1 MNIALALVASGILL
15 AANGFFVAA
24 EISLL
29 SARRS
34 RVEQLAAE
42 GNPRAKHALA
52 GLRELSLM
60 LAGAQL
66 GITMCS
72 LGLGIIAE
80 PAIGGLLRAAFGS
93 VQVPSHLSE
102 VLAFGLALGFVVLV
116 HMVVG
121 EMAPKSW
128 ALSHPEST
136 ALVLARPF
144 RYFARLLRPLIYVLN
159 ASANTVVRAMGV
171 EPQDEVALAHSSS
184 DLIML
189 LDEAVGEGAIE
200 LEEHTL
206 LSRSLEV
213 SGLTAEAVMT
223 PRPAIV
229 AVEAT
234 RTIPELERESVRTGR
249 SRIVVYN
256 GDLDHPLGVVHVR
269 DVLTHEGTRQ
279 TTAGELAGPVLL
291 TPNWLSIEELFL
303 RMRLERRHLAL
314 AVDEHG
320 IVIGLITMED
330 VLEELIGDFEDESD
344 RASRRIRW
352 ARDGSAVA
360 PGSLRPEEVE
370 NRLGCRIPKG
380 DWDTLAGFLIAQL
393 GRVPYE
399 GDVVKTPTATF
410 EVAVMDGVAVREVR
424 ITRLVN

>member
-1 MNIALALVASGILL
+1 MNIALALLLSVGLL

-34 RVEQLAAE
+34 RVEQLANE
-42 GNPRAKHALA
+42 GNPRAKLALA

-80 PAIGGLLRAAFGS
+80 PAIGGMLRSVFG
-93 VQVPSHLSE
+93 VLNLPSHLSE
-102 VLAFGLALGFVVLV
+102 VMAFGLALGMVVLV

-128 ALSHPEST
+128 ALSHPESS
-136 ALVLARPF
+136 ALALARPF
-144 RYFARLLRPLIYVLN
+144 RFFAVTLRPVIYLLN
-159 ASANTVVRAMGV
+159 TSANLVVRALGV

-189 LDEAVGEGAIE
+189 LDEAMGEGAIE

-213 SGLTAEAVMT
+213 SGLTAVAVMT

-229 AVEAT
+229 AVEQSAT
-234 RTIPELERESVRTGR
+234 VPELEQVAVRTGR
-249 SRIVVYN
+249 SRIVVYDT
-256 GDLDHPLGVVHVR
+256 DLDHPIGVVHVR

-279 TTAGELAGPVLL
+279 TSAKELASPLL
-291 TPNWLSIEELFL
+291 LSPDWLPIEELFI
-303 RMRLERRHLAL
+303 RMRAQRRHLAL
-314 AVDEHG
+314 VADEHG
-320 IVIGLITMED
+320 VVIGLVTMED

-344 RASRRIRW
+344 RVSGRIRW
-352 ARDGSAVA
+352 APDGSALA
-360 PGSLRPEEVE
+360 PGSLRPEELE
-370 NRLGCRIPKG
+370 NRLGYRIPMG
-380 DWDTLAGFLIAQL
+380 DWDTLAGFLIAKL

-399 GDVVKTPTATF
+399 GDVVETPTATF

-424 ITRLVN
+424 ITRPIF